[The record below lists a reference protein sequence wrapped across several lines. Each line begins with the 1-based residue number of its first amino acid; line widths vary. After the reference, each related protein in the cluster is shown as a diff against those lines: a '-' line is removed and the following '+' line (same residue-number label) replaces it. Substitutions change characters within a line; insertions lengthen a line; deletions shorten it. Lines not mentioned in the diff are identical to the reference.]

1 MHDGKKI
8 ILGLLIFLG
17 LATFPAWYLVAHGG
31 HGDVPELAKPVS
43 GDRCVESKDFMR
55 AHHMQ
60 LLDGWRDAVV
70 REGRR
75 TYTSRDFPGRS
86 YEMSLTKTCLRRRPG
101 EVLRSLPRHVE
112 RRAFLLGVSRCSED
126 GRGQLTKR

>member
-1 MHDGKKI
+1 LHDGKKI

-75 TYTSRDFPGRS
+75 TYTSRDFPGRT
-86 YEMSLTKTCLRRRPG
+86 YEMSLTKTCLRCHADREKFCDRCHATLSVAPSCW
-101 EVLRSLPRHVE
+101 ECHDAPRMAV
-112 RRAFLLGVSRCSED
+112 GN
-126 GRGQLTKR
+126 